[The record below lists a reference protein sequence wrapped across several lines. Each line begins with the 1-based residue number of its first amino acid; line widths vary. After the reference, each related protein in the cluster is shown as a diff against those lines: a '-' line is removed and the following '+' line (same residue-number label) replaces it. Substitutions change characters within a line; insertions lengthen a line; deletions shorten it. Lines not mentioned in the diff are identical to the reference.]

1 MTFRLRALIAA
12 LAVVIGALVLSA
24 CGGGGNNSSS
34 SSGSSSGNDAN
45 SLIDQ
50 TFSGSHAVKSGKADV
65 EVNVNLKGSG
75 SPGPISIKLGGPFAS
90 QGSKALPKFDFALT
104 ATVQGQ
110 SFNAGLVT
118 DGNSAAVKFQGTTY
132 SIPANI
138 FSQFK
143 SGFTQAESQA
153 PKSGSG
159 GPSLKDLG
167 IDPLKLVSNP
177 KIVGDETIGGAD
189 TTHIS
194 SQINIDQLLSTIDT
208 LLGKAG
214 SLGVPTAGAG
224 VPTHLTDSEKQKVK
238 DAVKS
243 ATIDI
248 WTGKSDHTFRKL
260 ELKTSIA
267 PSSGGG
273 SADVSLSI
281 QLSDLNQPQTITVPS
296 GGKSINDLLSQF
308 GGLGGALGGL
318 GGSSGSSGS
327 GSGSSGGG
335 GASTQKLQK
344 YESCIQKAGTDL
356 TKAQKCASLLT
367 G

>member
-1 MTFRLRALIAA
+1 VTYRLRALIAA
-12 LAVVIGALVLSA
+12 VAVLIGALVLSA
-24 CGGGGNNSSS
+24 CGGGGKKSSS
-34 SSGSSSGNDAN
+34 SSGGSGNDAT

-50 TFSGSHAVKSGKADV
+50 TFSGSHAVKSGKANV
-65 EVNVNLKGSG
+65 EIDVNLKGSG

-90 QGSKALPKFDFALT
+90 QGSKQLPKFNFGLT
-104 ATVQGQ
+104 ASVQGQ

-118 DGNSAAVKFQGTTY
+118 DGNSAAVNFQGTNY
-132 SIPANI
+132 SIPANV

-143 SGFTQAESQA
+143 QGFDQAEAQA
-153 PKSGSG
+153 PKKGGG

-177 KIVGDETIGGAD
+177 KIVGEETVGGAD

-194 SQINIDQLLSTIDT
+194 SQIDVDQLLNTIDT
-208 LLGKAG
+208 LLSKAG

-224 VPTHLTDSEKQKVK
+224 VPTHLTDSEKQQVK

-243 ATIDI
+243 ATLDI
-248 WTGKSDHTFRKL
+248 WTGKDDHTFRKL
-260 ELKTSIA
+260 QLRTSIA
-267 PSSGGG
+267 PPKGG

-281 QLSDLNQPQTITVPS
+281 QLSDLNQPQTITVPK

-318 GGSSGSSGS
+318 GGSSGGSGGS
-327 GSGSSGGG
+327 GSTGG

-344 YESCIQKAGTDL
+344 YESCIQKAGSDL